1 MSTSLKSPAPAT
13 GSAAPREANTGDT
26 TVSARPLTIVLA
38 GNPNAGKTSLFNA
51 LTGLRQK
58 VANYPGVTVERKEGH
73 WQLAPELPPALL
85 IDLPG
90 LYSLDANSIDEQ
102 IARDVITGRLASV
115 PRPDCIIAVVD
126 ATNLERNLYLA
137 TQLLETGRPLV
148 VALTMIDLAERHKLE
163 IDAAR
168 LSIEFGVAVVP
179 VVAKQRQGLDAL
191 AEAVLD
197 AAHSVAPHATTWR
210 LSADAEREL
219 RALAAQNLKTGGNGN
234 NHGDAANIAAEA
246 ETDANV
252 RRYDALVELYA
263 EELPEA
269 AERQAAVAAA
279 RARLA
284 EKNPRW
290 WQEPLLA
297 RYNWIE
303 GVARRT
309 VRDHKPGRTRRTD
322 RIDRFVTHK
331 FFGPLIL
338 VVVMLVI
345 LQTIFSWAQLPMDL
359 IDGGFGRL
367 GELVR
372 NTIPPG
378 LLTDLLVDGVIA
390 GVGGVLVFLPQI
402 LLLFFFISL
411 LEDSGYMARA
421 AFLMDRLMRGVGL
434 HGKAFMPL
442 LSSFACAIPG
452 IMATRTI
459 ENPKDRLATI
469 LIAPFMSCSARL
481 PVYTLM
487 IAAFFSRG
495 EKVFGVLSVGV
506 LIIMAMYLLGVAVAV
521 AVAWI
526 LKHTI
531 LKSPPPPLVLE
542 LPPYRMPN
550 PVNVLQTIRTR
561 AWMFVRRAGTVIL
574 AISILLWALVTFPRM
589 NAVAGDARSDDAAA
603 TATTTS
609 GSTTTTADT
618 DATTKTG
625 RPATTGGATT
635 SAPDERTTTAERE
648 ESVQPAA
655 GASNVAEAVDGDAG
669 EQIRQSYAGR
679 LGRLIEPAIAPL
691 GFDWK
696 MGIGLIASFAA
707 RETLVSTLSIVYN
720 VGEEAT
726 EESSSLIEAVRGAR
740 RPDGAPAWTP
750 LVAVSMM
757 VFFVL
762 ACQCMST
769 IAIVRRET
777 NSWRWPLFMVAYM
790 LVLAYVASFIT
801 YQGGRLLGFS

>member
-1 MSTSLKSPAPAT
+1 MSTSVKSPAPVREVVVASPSF
-13 GSAAPREANTGDT
+13 GDAAASP
-26 TVSARPLTIVLA
+26 RPLTVALA

-73 WQLAPELPPALL
+73 WQLAPELPAAQL

-148 VALTMIDLAERHKLE
+148 VALTMIDLAARHKLE
-163 IDAAR
+163 IDAVR
-168 LSIEFGVAVVP
+168 LSDALGVPVVP
-179 VVAKQRQGLDAL
+179 VVATQRTGLDAL
-191 AEAVLD
+191 AAAVLS
-197 AAHSVAPHATTWR
+197 AAESVPPAAVWR
-210 LSADAEREL
+210 LSAAAEREL
-219 RALAAQNLKTGGNGN
+219 DALAALRLEADGNGARGDGDGNDGGGNGGVPADTAA
-234 NHGDAANIAAEA
+234 HKASDASA
-246 ETDANV
+246 
-252 RRYDALVELYA
+252 RRYGALVELYA

-269 AERQAAVAAA
+269 AEHGAAVASA

-284 EKNPRW
+284 EGNPRW

-322 RIDRFVTHK
+322 HIDRFVTHR

-338 VVVMLVI
+338 FAVMLLI

-372 NTIPPG
+372 GTLPPG

-402 LLLFFFISL
+402 LLLFLFISL

-421 AFLMDRLMRGVGL
+421 AFLTDRLMRGVGL

-487 IAAFFSRG
+487 IAAFFSG
-495 EKVFGVLSVGV
+495 QEKLLGVLSVGV
-506 LIIMAMYLLGVAVAV
+506 VIIMAMYLLGVVVAV
-521 AVAWI
+521 AVAWV

-550 PVNVLQTIRTR
+550 PLNVLQTIRAR
-561 AWMFVRRAGTVIL
+561 SWMFVRRAGTVIL

-589 NAVAGDARSDDAAA
+589 DATTGDAGSSSAA
-603 TATTTS
+603 
-609 GSTTTTADT
+609 TTTTA
-618 DATTKTG
+618 ATTS
-625 RPATTGGATT
+625 A
-635 SAPDERTTTAERE
+635 SAPDERATTAQRE
-648 ESVQPAA
+648 ETVQPAA
-655 GASNVAEAVDGDAG
+655 GASNVVEAVDGDNEG
-669 EQIRQSYAGR
+669 GQIRQSYAGR
-679 LGRLIEPAIAPL
+679 LGRFIEPAIAPL

-720 VGEEAT
+720 AGADAT
-726 EESSSLIEAVRGAR
+726 EESSSLIDAVRGAR
-740 RPDGAPAWTP
+740 RADGSPAWTP

-777 NSWRWPLFMVAYM
+777 NSWRWPLFMVTYM
-790 LVLAYVASFIT
+790 LVLAYVASFVT